1 MDGYTTKMLIAG
13 GVLLGLLFLVVIWKF
28 FFSFVKHVLIILIL
42 GGAFVGFYWY
52 RMHSSPAKNSAI
64 GKHAYLTA
72 SGKYLGVV
80 EGEGEDTRRGP
91 VWNIRFPGSHPQMYG
106 KSRVTLKD
114 KRDIASEPT
123 PELTEIPTPT
133 LTPKPGAEK
142 KPSSKK

>member
-13 GVLLGLLFLVVIWKF
+13 GVLLGLLFLVVVWKF
-28 FFSFVKHVLIILIL
+28 FFSFLKHVLIILIL
-42 GGAFVGFYWY
+42 GSAFVGFYWY
-52 RMHSSPAKNSAI
+52 RMHSSPPKNSVI

-80 EGEGEDTRRGP
+80 EGEGEDARRGP
-91 VWNIRFPGSHPQMYG
+91 VWNVRFPGGHPQMYG

-114 KRDIASEPT
+114 KRDIASEST

-142 KPSSKK
+142 KPGSKK